1 MLNLV
6 FAARTASK
14 YRPDPLEIQQSQRLQ
29 SVLLHSV
36 FCLSPIPAAMAFRA
50 IAHSKRFRSIAQAT
64 SLDLVMS
71 PLTSRFEAEQPPL
84 Q

>member
-6 FAARTASK
+6 FRSEPAPK
-14 YRPDPLEIQQSQRLQ
+14 YRVKPLKAQRSQRLQ

-36 FCLSPIPAAMAFRA
+36 FCPSPIPAAMAFRA
-50 IAHSKRFRSIAQAT
+50 MAHSRRFRSIAQAT

-71 PLTSRFEAEQPPL
+71 PLTSKLEAEQPPL